1 VPQDGVIEI
10 DVLGNDRVNGTP
22 IDPDTVTVTITAPP
36 PYGTATVMPRAR
48 IRFAA
53 LTNFAG
59 VQGFDYQVCDVADPA
74 MCASATVTVT
84 VEPNVLTLVDDAVTM
99 ETTAPVQIDVLA
111 NDSARS
117 APLDP
122 ASLQVVTA
130 PTHGSVQCANG
141 LCSYTPAAGFAGT
154 DSFRYRVC
162 DVSIPTAL
170 CAEANVAVTVAGQQ
184 AVLRLTKVA
193 AKRSAQI
200 GDLVRYTVTIDNV
213 GEVDANGATLLD
225 TLPPG
230 FTFVRGGFAVQD
242 ADNDARTSGVQP
254 LRIDGIDIPVGERAT
269 VVYYLRVGAGTGTG
283 VHTNRITAI
292 DGENRSI
299 GNVASAD
306 VDITTDPLLDESLII
321 GSVFDDRNGNGVQD
335 PGERGIPGVRVAAVE
350 GLLMETDAFGRY
362 HLVGIPGGQA
372 RGRNFI
378 LKVDPSTLPS
388 GARFTTPNPL
398 VRRITPGLPAR
409 FDFGVRMP
417 DGALSAASPADATAP
432 RPVRIELG
440 DALFAPGSA
449 RLDASR
455 DAVLDKAAQA
465 LVTRG
470 GGRALLTAAPGQEAL
485 ARQRAQTV
493 QAALATRVPTTVAAA
508 SHIEVVG
515 GDGSTLYRLRLDDPP
530 EPPPG
535 ADRTNREGR

>member
-1 VPQDGVIEI
+1 MSFAPVATPALTFSADGWVDVAAGLAPGSYSTTYTLCLLNQPTVCDTGTVSVTVIAVPPGVDATDDQVQVPQDGVIEI

-130 PTHGSVQCANG
+130 PTHGTVQCANG

-162 DVSIPTAL
+162 DASIPTAL

-362 HLVGIPGGQA
+362 HLVGIPGGRA

-449 RLDASR
+449 RLGC
-455 DAVLDKAAQA
+455 K
-465 LVTRG
+465 
-470 GGRALLTAAPGQEAL
+470 P
-485 ARQRAQTV
+485 
-493 QAALATRVPTTVAAA
+493 
-508 SHIEVVG
+508 
-515 GDGSTLYRLRLDDPP
+515 
-530 EPPPG
+530 
-535 ADRTNREGR
+535 